1 MGKYTGLEIA
11 IIGMSGRFPGAN
23 NIDDFWA
30 NLRDGVESVTFF
42 TDDELRE
49 AGEDIDNIND
59 PAYVKASAYL
69 KDKEY
74 FDAQFF
80 NYRPDEARIM
90 DPQTRLFH
98 ECVWEALE
106 DAACNPEDTKNKIGL
121 FAGSSANINWQ
132 VYSQLINQ
140 KGLVDPFT
148 ATQLS
153 SPRFMSSRISY
164 CLNLRGPAV
173 YMDTACSTS
182 LVAIHE
188 ACKSL
193 LTMDCNVAV
202 AGGITITNKFKKGYK
217 YQEGMIYSKDGHCRT
232 FDVDASGTIGGEG
245 AAVVVLK
252 TLKNALRD
260 KDNIYAIIKGSGIN
274 NDGRQ
279 KVGYTAPSVDGQ
291 TEAIM
296 RAQKWAKVEPE
307 SISLIEAHGTATELG
322 DPIEIEALNRTFG
335 KSKDQYCAIGSVK
348 SNFGHL
354 DAAAG
359 ASGLIKAALA
369 LKNRQIPP
377 TLNYSKPNPKIDFT
391 GSPFYINTG
400 LKEWKSEKYPLRA
413 GVSSFGIGGTNAH
426 VILEEA
432 PEREESSHSRSHQL
446 LLISGKTPEALN
458 RNIENLANYIR
469 EDRGIK
475 LADIAYTLQTG
486 RTHLEHRQAF
496 VCQNSEDAVHQ
507 LTSKKDTA
515 SFINKPQ
522 STQVFMFSGQG
533 SQYANMCKG
542 LYEAEEDFKIEA
554 DTCFDLI
561 RKKFGKDLKAI
572 LFETNVAQEINNT
585 EYAQPILFITEYALA
600 KLLIKWGIKPDVMIG
615 HSIGEY
621 VAACLSGVFT
631 LEDTLSLVVK
641 RGELMQRMQ
650 AGVMLSISLDEKT
663 LKPLID
669 EHKKIS
675 LAAVNSSE
683 LCVVSGTADA
693 IDSFAAKLNALGYKN
708 RSIHTSHAFHSYMMD
723 PMLEEYGAELDKVV
737 ISEPQI
743 PFISNLTGEKATHGL
758 ISSAQ
763 YWLDHLRYTVNFSMG
778 IEGLLKSGHTCF
790 LEIGPG
796 NALGTFVR
804 SNQERKK
811 HHKVVNLVRPPKE
824 TCHDM
829 EYLLA
834 GLGELWKIGI
844 APDWS
849 SFYEKELRLKVSLPP
864 YGFDKVKYPVAVDAY
879 EMITAKLSQGDK
891 DFNSFDLEPVE
902 EVKSE
907 IENHTLTPT
916 EKEVLTLWCN
926 FFGKSDIEVED
937 DFFEVGGDSL
947 KALTMIGR
955 IHQVLNVEIRLND
968 FFQHPTV
975 ARLSQLIDETRRNQ
989 PEGGTHDYR
998 PIPRAIE
1005 KDGYALSSAQ
1015 KRLYFLHKFDSESLA
1030 YNLPQAFE
1038 VLGEIDRDKLTNTF
1052 NQLAL
1057 RHESLRT
1064 FVEVANGQPAQKI
1077 SDSVDV
1083 EIEYFESNEAGVA
1096 SIIEAF
1102 VRPFDLSQEPL
1113 FRVGLI
1119 KTGQEKHILMVDIHH
1134 MVSDGVS
1141 FSILIEDFMKLYN
1154 GADLPLPQL
1163 QYKDYAE
1170 WQQSDEQQEQAILH
1184 KEFWLKQYQ
1193 EEVHPLNLPEDFQRP
1208 VIKSFEGAVENFELD
1223 THVTGQLKTIAD
1235 QSGTTMYMMLLAVYN
1250 VLLAKLSS
1258 QTDVVVGTPTAG
1270 RQHSDV
1276 ERIIGMFVN
1285 TLPLRNAPHG
1295 DMSFKEFLTDV
1306 SDRTLAC
1313 FDHQSY
1319 PYEEL
1324 IDELHLARDTSHNP
1338 LFDVMFSYRTD
1349 QASEHEIPGLT
1360 LRPYDKGQVLS
1371 QFDITLFAID
1381 KRDSLSL
1388 SLEYCTALFK
1398 PETIE
1403 RFISY
1408 FNQIVSTILADVNI
1422 RLSDIDLITE
1432 EERGLI
1438 LSNFNDT
1445 ALTFDESRSIVA
1457 AFEAQVAENKE
1468 AIALTYGGKSLTYE
1482 ELNSRSNQLA
1492 HKIRQ
1497 QDLPAE
1503 AIVGIMLPR
1512 TEALFISILGALKAG
1527 CTYVPIDPDYP
1538 EDRIDYIVQDSS
1550 LSLMLTDA
1558 DLEKRAKQF
1567 GDQLQTIDVT
1577 SASLSEENTANPG
1590 VSVSPS
1596 QLAYMIYTSGS
1607 TGRPKG
1613 VMIEHSNVINFVEG
1627 IAGRIPME
1635 EGSRMLCLTTI
1646 SFDIFVL
1653 ESLLPLLQGYH
1664 VVLAGNSDQK
1674 DPDAL
1679 CKLIN
1684 AGGVNKMQITPSHLK
1699 MLLSSSHAAEALQN
1713 IDTLMVGG
1721 EGFPADLL
1729 QTLHSQYEGR
1739 IFNMYGPTETTV
1751 WSSIQE
1757 LTNAERIDIG
1767 TPIANTTML
1776 IASEEGHLQP
1786 VGIAGELL
1794 IGGQGVGRGY
1804 WQNEPLTEERFVS
1817 DPAGVRGR
1825 FYRTG
1830 DLARWLP
1837 NGAIEYLGRMDN
1849 QVKIRGYRIEPGEIE
1864 SQLQTHEEVKE
1875 AVVYAHGDSGEQ
1887 ILVAYYVSASMIEPV
1902 DLRAHLSQSLPD
1914 YMIPSYFMHLDK
1926 FPLTPNGKIDRKS
1939 LPAPELVSSAAY
1951 VGPSNEIEE
1960 QLVDIWADVLKSN
1973 PETISVTRSFFEL
1986 GGNSL
1991 KATELVAEIQKG
2003 FDLEIPLKELFTKQ
2017 DIESLSDYIITAKQ
2031 ININTD
2037 TSEEILEMS
2046 I

>member
-153 SPRFMSSRISY
+153 SPRFMSSRVSY
-164 CLNLRGPAV
+164 CLNLRGPAI

-232 FDVDASGTIGGEG
+232 FDAEASGTIGGEG

-322 DPIEIEALNRTFG
+322 DPVEIEALNRTFG

-359 ASGLIKAALA
+359 ASGLIKVALA
-369 LKNRQIPP
+369 LKNKQIPP
-377 TLNYSKPNPKIDFT
+377 TLNYNKPNPKIDFT

-432 PEREESSHSRSHQL
+432 PEREESSQSRSHQL

-458 RNIENLANYIR
+458 RNIENLAGYIR
-469 EDRGIK
+469 ENGEIK

-486 RTHLEHRQAF
+486 RNYFEHRQAF
-496 VCQNSEDAVHQ
+496 VCDGAEDAVNQ
-507 LTSKKDTA
+507 LTSNTGTT
-515 SFINKPQ
+515 SLINKPQ
-522 STQVFMFSGQG
+522 SNLVFMFSGQG

-542 LYEAEEDFKIEA
+542 LYEAEEYFKTEA
-554 DTCFDLI
+554 NTCFDLI
-561 RKKFGKDLKAI
+561 HNKFGKDLKAI
-572 LFETNVAQEINNT
+572 LFGADTAQEINNT

-600 KLLIKWGIKPDVMIG
+600 KLLIRWGIKPDVMIG

-631 LEDTLSLVVK
+631 LEDALSLVVK
-641 RGELMQRMQ
+641 RGELMQKMQ
-650 AGVMLSISLDEKT
+650 AGVMLSISIDEKT

-669 EHKKIS
+669 EHKNIS
-675 LAAVNSSE
+675 LAGVNSSE

-693 IDSFAAKLNALGYKN
+693 IENFATRLNALGYKN

-723 PMLEEYGAELDKVV
+723 PMLEAYSVELDKVV

-743 PFISNLTGEKATHGL
+743 PFISNLTGAKAAHKE

-778 IEGLLKSGHTCF
+778 IDGLLKREDTCF

-804 SNQERKK
+804 SNQNRKK
-811 HHKVVNLVRPPKE
+811 HHKVVNLVRSPKE
-824 TCHDM
+824 DCHDTA
-829 EYLLA
+829 YLFE
-834 GLGELWKIGI
+834 GLGELWKNGI
-844 APDWS
+844 APDWGV
-849 SFYEKELRLKVSLPP
+849 FYEKELRLKVSLPP
-864 YGFDKVKYPVAVDAY
+864 YAFDKVKYPVAVDAY
-879 EMITAKLSQGDK
+879 EMITKLNQGG
-891 DFNSFDLEPVE
+891 DFSSFDPEPVE
-902 EVKSE
+902 VNSD
-907 IENHTLTPT
+907 IEHHTLTPT

-926 FFGKSDIEVED
+926 FFGKSDIDVED
-937 DFFEVGGDSL
+937 DFFEIGGDSL
-947 KALTMIGR
+947 KALTMTGR

-975 ARLSQLIDETRRNQ
+975 ARLSQLIDDTRRNQ
-989 PEGGTHDYR
+989 PEGGTHNYR

-1005 KDGYALSSAQ
+1005 KEGYALSSAQ

-1038 VLGEIDRDKLTNTF
+1038 VQGEVDRDQLTYTF
-1052 NQLAL
+1052 NRLAW

-1064 FVEVANGQPAQKI
+1064 FVEVVNGQPVQKI
-1077 SDSVDV
+1077 SDNVDIEV
-1083 EIEYFESNEAGVA
+1083 EYFESDEAGVA

-1102 VRPFDLSQEPL
+1102 VRPFDLGQEPL

-1134 MVSDGVS
+1134 LVSDGVS

-1154 GADLPLPQL
+1154 GANLPQPQL

-1170 WQQSDEQQEQAILH
+1170 WQQSDEQQEQAMLH

-1193 EEVHPLNLPEDFQRP
+1193 EEVHPVNLPEDFQRP
-1208 VIKSFEGAVENFELD
+1208 VIKSFEGAVANFELD
-1223 THVTGQLKTIAD
+1223 PHVTGQLKTIAD

-1250 VLLAKLSS
+1250 VLLAKLSN

-1276 ERIIGMFVN
+1276 ERVIGMFVN
-1285 TLPLRNAPHG
+1285 TLPLRNTPQG
-1295 DMSFKEFLTDV
+1295 DLSFKEFLTAV
-1306 SDRTLAC
+1306 RDRTLAS

-1324 IDELHLARDTSHNP
+1324 IDELHLTRDTSHNP

-1349 QASEHEIPGLT
+1349 QASEHEISGLV

-1371 QFDITLFAID
+1371 QFDITLFAVD
-1381 KRDSLSL
+1381 KRDSLLL
-1388 SLEYCTALFK
+1388 SFEYCTALFK
-1398 PETIE
+1398 EETIE

-1408 FNQIVSTILADVNI
+1408 FNQIISTIVADVNI

-1438 LSNFNDT
+1438 LTDFNDT
-1445 ALTFDESRSIVA
+1445 GLTFDESRNIVT

-1482 ELNSRSNQLA
+1482 ELNVRSNQLA
-1492 HKIRQ
+1492 NSIFKK
-1497 QDLPAE
+1497 DLPAE
-1503 AIVGIMLPR
+1503 AVVGIMLPR

-1538 EDRIDYIVQDSS
+1538 EDRIDYIVKDSG

-1558 DLEKRAKQF
+1558 DLEKRANQF
-1567 GDQLQTIDVT
+1567 GEQRQTIDVT
-1577 SASLSEENTANPG
+1577 SASISEENTANPG
-1590 VSVSPS
+1590 VSISPS
-1596 QLAYMIYTSGS
+1596 HLAYMIYTSGS

-1613 VMIEHSNVINFVEG
+1613 VMIEHRNVINFVEG
-1627 IAGRIPME
+1627 IAARIPME

-1653 ESLLPLLQGYH
+1653 ESLLPLLQGH
-1664 VVLAGNSDQK
+1664 EVVLAGKSDQK

-1679 CKLIN
+1679 CKLIST
-1684 AGGVNKMQITPSHLK
+1684 GGINKMQITPSHLK

-1729 QTLHSQYEGR
+1729 QTLHGLYEGR

-1751 WSSIQE
+1751 WSSVQE
-1757 LTNAERIDIG
+1757 LTEAERIDIG

-1776 IASEEGHLQP
+1776 IVGEEGQLQP
-1786 VGIAGELL
+1786 VGIAGELY
-1794 IGGQGVGRGY
+1794 IGGKGVGRGY
-1804 WQNEPLTEERFVS
+1804 WQNKTLTEERFVS
-1817 DPAGVRGR
+1817 DPAGVSGR

-1830 DLARWLP
+1830 DSARWLP

-1849 QVKIRGYRIEPGEIE
+1849 QMKIRGYRIEPGEIE
-1864 SQLQTHEEVKE
+1864 SQLLTHEEVQE
-1875 AVVYAHGDSGEQ
+1875 AVVYTHGNTGEQ
-1887 ILVAYYVSASMIEPV
+1887 ILVAYYVSASMIEPA

-1939 LPAPELVSSAAY
+1939 LPAPELVSSTEY

-1960 QLVDIWADVLKSN
+1960 QLVDIWSEVLKAN
-1973 PETISVTRSFFEL
+1973 TETISVTRSFFEL

-1991 KATELVAEIQKG
+1991 KATELVAEIQKV

-2017 DIESLSDYIITAKQ
+2017 DIVSLSDYIITAKQ